1 MDFIKL
7 KSGTDIRGVAS
18 EGIAGQ
24 SVDLTNEVVEQIA
37 AGFLCWCETHLCKSA
52 SALTI
57 AVGHDSRISAD
68 RISGCLQRIF
78 VRHGCTVL
86 DCGLAST
93 PSMFM
98 AIIGIPCDCSV
109 QITAS
114 HHPFNRNGL
123 KFFTKDGGLDAPDIQ
138 EILNNAQQGK
148 TPPAAE
154 NGVVKASAFMKTYAQ
169 ILQNKIKEGVQ
180 AEDYDHPLS
189 GFKIVVD
196 AGNGAAEID
205 YVLHIGRLK
214 DGDLEYIRREM
225 QALTDLCHQNGAA
238 VKVIFE
244 ICCLTEAEISSAAK
258 IAREVRPDFIK
269 TSTGFGTGG
278 ATAEAVRLMKKT
290 AGIGVKV
297 KAAGGIRSWK
307 TCKAMLEAGAA
318 RIGTSS
324 GIEILSE
331 FDGEATHHKL
341 TS

>member
-1 MDFIKL
+1 MGPFTKEQLAATFDHTNL
-7 KSGTDIRGVAS
+7 KAF
-18 EGIAGQ
+18 AGKEEI
-24 SVDLTNEVVEQIA
+24 L
-37 AGFLCWCETHLCKSA
+37 GLCKEALEHGFA
-52 SALTI
+52 SVMVKPADVALCAKELSGSPCMVGTVCGFPLGACTI
-57 AVGHDSRISAD
+57 E
-68 RISGCLQRIF
+68 
-78 VRHGCTVL
+78 
-86 DCGLAST
+86 
-93 PSMFM
+93 
-98 AIIGIPCDCSV
+98 
-109 QITAS
+109 
-114 HHPFNRNGL
+114 
-123 KFFTKDGGLDAPDIQ
+123 TKVFEA
-138 EILNNAQQGK
+138 NNAIQ
-148 TPPAAE
+148 
-154 NGVVKASAFMKTYAQ
+154 
-169 ILQNKIKEGVQ
+169 
-180 AEDYDHPLS
+180 
-189 GFKIVVD
+189 
-196 AGNGAAEID
+196 NGAAEID